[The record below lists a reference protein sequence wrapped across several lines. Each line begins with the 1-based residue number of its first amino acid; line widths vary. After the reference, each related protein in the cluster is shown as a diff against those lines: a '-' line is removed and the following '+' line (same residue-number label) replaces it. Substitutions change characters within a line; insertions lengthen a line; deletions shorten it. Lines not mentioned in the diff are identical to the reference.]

1 MGITRFES
9 DDQQQVWE
17 TLRALNDAWTC
28 GNPDDL
34 ADYFHPNMV
43 AITPVARERL
53 EGAAACIAG
62 WKGFAEAAEI
72 HRWREKDVKIQIYGD
87 AAVASYEFEIAFAM
101 GGKEVELGGRDLFFF
116 VRKNGRWWAVADQ
129 YSPYP
134 G

>member
-1 MGITRFES
+1 MGITRF
-9 DDQQQVWE
+9 DDPDAQQVWE

-34 ADYFHPNMV
+34 VEYFHPDMV
-43 AITPVARERL
+43 AVTPVARERL
-53 EGAAACIAG
+53 EGAAASIAG

-72 HRWREKDVKIQIYGD
+72 HYWKERDLKIQIYGD
-87 AAVASYEFEIAFAM
+87 SAVVSYYFDMSFDM
-101 GGKEVELGGRDLFFF
+101 GGKHFELGGRDLFFF
-116 VRKNGRWWAVADQ
+116 VRENRRWWAVADQ